1 MCVHW
6 CACVGM
12 WVHVVCV
19 CASLSLCV
27 SLHVY
32 VHVCVYMSAVS
43 MVSQVN
49 SACVCVR
56 VYLYICVKG
65 RPVRVYQFVRVHICL
80 QVFL

>member
-1 MCVHW
+1 MCALVCMCGYVGACCVCVH
-6 CACVGM
+6 
-12 WVHVVCV
+12 
-19 CASLSLCV
+19 LCHSV
-27 SLHVY
+27 SLPVY